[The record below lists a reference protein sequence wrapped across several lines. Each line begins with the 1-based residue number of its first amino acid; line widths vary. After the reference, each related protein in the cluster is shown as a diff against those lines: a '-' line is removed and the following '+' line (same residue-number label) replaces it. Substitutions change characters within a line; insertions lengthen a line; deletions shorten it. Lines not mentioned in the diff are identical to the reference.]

1 MEELAVLWFWSTLS
15 IFVAMVIP
23 RVLVLTGINWFPSLL
38 GCGDGEGEGETS
50 TESIRYL
57 W

>member
-23 RVLVLTGINWFPSLL
+23 RVLVLTGINWVPSLL